1 MTGYEIKE
9 QEERVILVG
18 IALSEN
24 DLTDESLDELA
35 ELARTAKA
43 AVVGRLVQ
51 GREKIHPTTY
61 VGKGKLAELKEL
73 IWEREATGI
82 ICDDELSSVQLK
94 NLEQELDCKIMDRT
108 LLILDIFA
116 VRAMSGEGKIQWSW
130 RS

>member
-51 GREKIHPTTY
+51 GRENIRP
-61 VGKGKLAELKEL
+61 
-73 IWEREATGI
+73 R
-82 ICDDELSSVQLK
+82 
-94 NLEQELDCKIMDRT
+94 
-108 LLILDIFA
+108 
-116 VRAMSGEGKIQWSW
+116 MSGRESW
-130 RS
+130 QN